1 MVNASVKISAGMRMN
16 KVFRFIKNVF
26 VGYIWML
33 FAVGI
38 CYLVTSLVSWEWQD
52 SYYLTEP
59 ISHALYTT
67 IGLNLA
73 LWFEMLRVIYD
84 DDDLLDTPSSG
95 TIRIS
100 NDKGQQAKI
109 KYTAYEGD
117 AILFEDE
124 FDVFQ

>member
-1 MVNASVKISAGMRMN
+1 MKMN

-26 VGYIWML
+26 VGYIWVL
-33 FAVGI
+33 FHAMGA
-38 CYLVTSLVSWEWQD
+38 YLVISLVDWEWQSTYFFTD
-52 SYYLTEP
+52 FH
-59 ISHALYTT
+59 SHVLCFT

-73 LWFEMLRVIYD
+73 LWFEMLRGNY

-100 NDKGQQAKI
+100 NDKEQQAKI